1 MYASLT
7 CTWYEKHIALGL
19 LKIEHF
25 RRQTKKKKKKKNTS
39 LGKGADFRIIFHL
52 TISLAFLQSIL
63 FFSFALL

>member
-25 RRQTKKKKKKKNTS
+25 RRQTKKKKKKTQVWE
-39 LGKGADFRIIFHL
+39 RVL
-52 TISLAFLQSIL
+52 TFES
-63 FFSFALL
+63 FFT

>member
-1 MYASLT
+1 MYASPT

-25 RRQTKKKKKKKNTS
+25 RRQTKKKKKKNTS
-39 LGKGADFRIIFHL
+39 LGKGADFQIIFHL